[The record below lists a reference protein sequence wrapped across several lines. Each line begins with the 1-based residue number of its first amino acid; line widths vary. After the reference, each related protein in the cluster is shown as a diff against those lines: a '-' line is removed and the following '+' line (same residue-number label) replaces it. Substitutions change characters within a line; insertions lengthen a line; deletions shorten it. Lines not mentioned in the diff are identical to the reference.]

1 LPGNMTVPIE
11 QVMSSLY
18 SLQTAVPVHPTG
30 PLTGSVLREFR
41 ASDTG
46 QGLGHL
52 HAVTVDIVATLFDFI
67 FDDASVADPIKA
79 LVARLQIPVLK
90 VAMLDNSFFSSKAH
104 PARRLLDGIS
114 RAAVR
119 CGPRAG
125 HDDPL
130 YARISEVVDR
140 LQNEFKQDTSLFDV
154 LCCELDAFLDGQEA
168 AADACAVEAAPLV
181 AEQERRELA
190 TLAADQVLT
199 GWLSMPL
206 PPAVSDLLHHE
217 WRALLTGYHLSGND
231 TAWGVAMSTIGDLVA
246 SVQPQPDAAS
256 RMRLATSLPTLVRRI
271 YEGLDNLNVAE
282 DRRLALVDQLFAL
295 HAAVLRGAAPLMTN
309 AEPTTLAAEPV
320 STELSSERIEYGDS
334 CLERIFLS
342 PGALLPPSAGSDHAQ
357 SLVAKLRRGDWLE
370 FANAETGPLRYRL
383 SWISPQRGILLLTN
397 PQSPKAISVS
407 PEALALQIER
417 GEASVVTVEPMFDRA
432 VHRALET
439 LKAA

>member
-1 LPGNMTVPIE
+1 
-11 QVMSSLY
+11 
-18 SLQTAVPVHPTG
+18 
-30 PLTGSVLREFR
+30 
-41 ASDTG
+41 
-46 QGLGHL
+46 
-52 HAVTVDIVATLFDFI
+52 
-67 FDDASVADPIKA
+67 
-79 LVARLQIPVLK
+79 
-90 VAMLDNSFFSSKAH
+90 
-104 PARRLLDGIS
+104 
-114 RAAVR
+114 
-119 CGPRAG
+119 
-125 HDDPL
+125 
-130 YARISEVVDR
+130 
-140 LQNEFKQDTSLFDV
+140 
-154 LCCELDAFLDGQEA
+154 
-168 AADACAVEAAPLV
+168 
-181 AEQERRELA
+181 
-190 TLAADQVLT
+190 
-199 GWLSMPL
+199 
-206 PPAVSDLLHHE
+206 
-217 WRALLTGYHLSGND
+217 
-231 TAWGVAMSTIGDLVA
+231 MSTIGDLVA

-320 STELSSERIEYGDS
+320 ATELSSERIEYGDS

-432 VHRALET
+432 VHRALEN